1 MIMDLSEKKT
11 KVVINPKKQDL
22 MKETIRQL
30 LQAELETLKEASKK
44 KLDAVG
50 KEDKDIDNDGDHDK
64 SDKYLLNRRKTVD
77 KAMGKKTHI
86 CAKYVEH
93 ADYGLCS
100 TIPERHT
107 LIEMEEADAEG
118 NTHYVSHYDIVTESG
133 QIFEH
138 IAVEDLEIVVAEGH
152 GHNCAYIG

>member
-64 SDKYLLNRRKTVD
+64 SDKYLLNRRKTVA

-152 GHNCAYIG
+152 MHN

>member
-1 MIMDLSEKKT
+1 MNLTEKKT
-11 KVVINPKKQDL
+11 KVIINPKKSDL
-22 MKETIRQL
+22 MKESIRQL
-30 LQAELETLKEASKK
+30 LEMELETLKEAAKK
-44 KLDAVG
+44 KLDPVG

-64 SDKYLLNRRKTVD
+64 SDKYLLNRRKTVA

-93 ADYGLCS
+93 ADYGLCT

-107 LIEMEEADAEG
+107 LEEMAEPDVEG
-118 NTHYVSHYDIVTESG
+118 NTHFVTHYDIVDEAG

-138 IAVEDLEIVVAEGH
+138 VAIEDLEVVVAES
-152 GHNCAYIG
+152 HNH

>member
-64 SDKYLLNRRKTVD
+64 SDKYLLNRRKTVA

-93 ADYGLCS
+93 AEYGVCK
-100 TIPERHT
+100 TIPEAHT
-107 LIEMEEADAEG
+107 LEEMAEPDAEG
-118 NTHYVSHYDIVTESG
+118 NTHFVTHYDIIDENDNLHENVS
-133 QIFEH
+133 
-138 IAVEDLEIVVAEGH
+138 VEDLEIVLAESH
-152 GHNCAYIG
+152 KH

>member
-1 MIMDLSEKKT
+1 MDLTEKKT
-11 KVVINPKKQDL
+11 KVIINPKKSDL
-22 MKETIRQL
+22 MKESIRQL
-30 LQAELETLKEASKK
+30 LDMELETLKEAAKK
-44 KLDAVG
+44 KLDPVG

-64 SDKYLLNRRKTVD
+64 SDKYLLNRRKTVA

-107 LIEMEEADAEG
+107 LEEMAEPDAEG
-118 NTHYVSHYDIVTESG
+118 NTHFVTHYDIVDEAG

-138 IAVEDLEIVVAEGH
+138 VAIEELELVVAES
-152 GHNCAYIG
+152 HNH

>member
-1 MIMDLSEKKT
+1 VIMNLTEKKT
-11 KVVINPKKQDL
+11 KVIINPKKSDL
-22 MKETIRQL
+22 MKESIRQL
-30 LQAELETLKEASKK
+30 LEMELETLKEAAKK
-44 KLDAVG
+44 KLDPVG

-64 SDKYLLNRRKTVD
+64 SDKYLLNRRKTVA

-93 ADYGLCS
+93 ADYGLCT

-107 LIEMEEADAEG
+107 LEEMAEPDVEG
-118 NTHYVSHYDIVTESG
+118 NTHFVTHYDIVDEAG

-138 IAVEDLEIVVAEGH
+138 VAIEDLEVVVAES
-152 GHNCAYIG
+152 HNH

>member
-11 KVVINPKKQDL
+11 KVVINPKKRDL

-44 KLDAVG
+44 KLDPVG

-64 SDKYLLNRRKTVD
+64 SDKYLLNRRKTVA

-152 GHNCAYIG
+152 GHN

>member
-64 SDKYLLNRRKTVD
+64 SDKYLLNRRKTVA

-138 IAVEDLEIVVAEGH
+138 IAVEDLSLIH
-152 GHNCAYIG
+152 I

>member
-1 MIMDLSEKKT
+1 MDLSEKKT

-64 SDKYLLNRRKTVD
+64 SDKYLLNRRKTVA

-152 GHNCAYIG
+152 MHN